1 MGFLFLFSPAITC
14 ADAAS
19 KDEYMEKVNIG
30 NRIALYPSLVTVVGA
45 EVNGKVNWLL
55 VSHTGLIAHNRIMVS
70 MSQKHYTNRGIIA
83 SRKLSINL
91 VDRNMLPKADYVGSV
106 SGSEVNKSKVFEFHM
121 GRNGSPIIDAS
132 PLSMELDVVDVY
144 RAEGFDNFICSVANT
159 YARPDI
165 LDSKGK
171 LDYNTLKPVLFEFPT
186 YSYLATGEVIGKCLR
201 LEKTP
206 GMCAKMPMQPDG
218 ITRLSKI
225 EVYPKYLAEY
235 MKYAAEVGEISLRT
249 EPGVLTMYAVAE
261 KDNPCMITILE
272 TYASQDAYKS
282 HIASPH
288 FQKYKNGT
296 LNMVKSLI
304 LSDQKP
310 LNPDNQLNNFVI
322 NKGQ

>member
-1 MGFLFLFSPAITC
+1 MRA
-14 ADAAS
+14 
-19 KDEYMEKVNIG
+19 
-30 NRIALYPSLVTVVGA
+30 
-45 EVNGKVNWLL
+45 
-55 VSHTGLIAHNRIMVS
+55 
-70 MSQKHYTNRGIIA
+70 
-83 SRKLSINL
+83 KL
-91 VDRNMLPKADYVGSV
+91 
-106 SGSEVNKSKVFEFHM
+106 
-121 GRNGSPIIDAS
+121 
-132 PLSMELDVVDVY
+132 
-144 RAEGFDNFICSVANT
+144 
-159 YARPDI
+159 
-165 LDSKGK
+165 
-171 LDYNTLKPVLFEFPT
+171 
-186 YSYLATGEVIGKCLR
+186 
-201 LEKTP
+201 
-206 GMCAKMPMQPDG
+206 PMQPDG

-225 EVYPKYLAEY
+225 EVYPQYLDEY
-235 MKYAAEVGEISLRT
+235 MKYASEVGETSLRT